1 MGYYLTIDKGNTAT
15 KVALWDGLSLLK
27 FGGKIDSSEELCKFL
42 NDCGKYPCD
51 IEKAIFCSVTQD
63 NSVELNMLKE
73 NGIEVIVFNHQLPIS
88 IVNAYKT
95 PHTLG
100 LDRLAAAVGAWEKYN
115 GEDKDILVVDLGSAI
130 TYDIVTA
137 DGRYV
142 GGNIAPGVRMRFGAL
157 HNFTSRLPLI
167 EPEGD
172 YGLWG
177 DATET
182 AIRSGVIT
190 GIVGEITYYKSQLSD
205 NCDVV
210 LTGGDAAM
218 IAEKLDFS
226 VKVEHELVSTGLNRI
241 LLYNENN

>member
-42 NDCGKYPCD
+42 NDCGKCPCD
-51 IEKAIFCSVTQD
+51 IEKAIFCSVTED
-63 NSVELNMLKE
+63 NGVELNMLKE

-167 EPEGD
+167 EPEGY

-226 VKVEHELVSTGLNRI
+226 VKVEHELESTGLNRI